1 MCLYSC
7 SDSDAVNSRQ
17 LLVGPADVDAK
28 LGDTV
33 VFECAAKVYDDAGGS
48 RVTWTR
54 DGEYISIF
62 VMKL

>member
-1 MCLYSC
+1 
-7 SDSDAVNSRQ
+7 VNSRQ

-33 VFECAAKVYDDAGGS
+33 VLECAAKVYDDAGGS

-54 DGEYISIF
+54 DGEYIGIF
-62 VMKL
+62 VTKF